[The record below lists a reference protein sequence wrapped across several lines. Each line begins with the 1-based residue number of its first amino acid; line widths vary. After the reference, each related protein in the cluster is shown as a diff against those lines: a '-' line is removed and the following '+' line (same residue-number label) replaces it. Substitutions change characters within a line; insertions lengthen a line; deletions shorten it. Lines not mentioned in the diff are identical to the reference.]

1 MERGNEQF
9 FSLDLQIRWLMRSQQ
24 QNGQPKEGFSIA
36 LKSRVTQN
44 PSKWPEST
52 DQNKMI

>member
-24 QNGQPKEGFSIA
+24 QKGQPKEGFSIA
-36 LKSRVTQN
+36 LKSRVT
-44 PSKWPEST
+44 SKWPEPT